1 MFGRFISL
9 LFSIALATLLPATTA
24 DEPARVHPDVHR
36 TLLMKGSANIIV
48 TLAGS
53 TDTVLGALS
62 SGMSLAGSSMTSTV
76 KDQLVAHN
84 TAAAAPTIAMLTQ
97 QTTSINTQFTLFENF
112 WISNQVYIQDASPV
126 LVQLLSVMTSV
137 IQVRNE
143 IIVNIQPDG
152 ADLMSQD
159 IAAAVSTSAAVE
171 WGVTKIKAPHVWNK
185 GSTGQGIL
193 VGTIDT
199 GVRSTHEALATN
211 FGGNY
216 SWFDAEKKLPT
227 PYDSHGHGTH
237 ALATIAGVTGVGVAP
252 GATWMTCKGC
262 RGGSCPE
269 SDLLACG
276 QFILCP
282 TDTSGNNPDCT
293 KAPRIVSNSW
303 GFGQGSTWYSAVVNA
318 WVKAGIIPIF
328 AIGNSGPGC
337 TTAQSPG
344 DYSNVIGV
352 GSSASSDSL
361 SGFSSKG
368 PSILGALK
376 PDIVAPGSSVRSAW
390 NSSDTAYATV
400 TGTSAAA
407 PHVAGALALL
417 LSVKPQLTVESA
429 KALIFQSTDHVGLG
443 LTNYTCN
450 MTSDATW
457 PNNQWGNGRLNVFK
471 AYQSI

>member
-1 MFGRFISL
+1 
-9 LFSIALATLLPATTA
+9 
-24 DEPARVHPDVHR
+24 
-36 TLLMKGSANIIV
+36 MKGSANIII

-53 TDTVLGALS
+53 TDSVLGALS
-62 SGMSLAGSSMTSTV
+62 TETILTSASISATV
-76 KDQLVAHN
+76 KDQLMAHN
-84 TAAAAPTIAMLTQ
+84 TASAAPVLAMLTQ
-97 QTTSINTQFTLFENF
+97 QTPSINTQFTLFKNF
-112 WISNQVYIQDASPV
+112 WISNQVFIQNASPL
-126 LVQLLSVMTSV
+126 LVQMLNTMTSV

-143 IIVNIQPDG
+143 IIVNIQQSG
-152 ADLMSQD
+152 ANLMSQE
-159 IAAAVSTSAAVE
+159 IAAAVSTSAAAVE
-171 WGVTKIKAPHVWNK
+171 WGVAKIKAPQVWNT

-199 GVRSTHEALATN
+199 GVRSSHEALASN

-216 SWFDAEKKLPT
+216 SWFDAEKKTPT

-376 PDIVAPGSSVRSAW
+376 PNIVAPGSSVRSAW

-417 LSVKPQLTVESA
+417 LGVNPQLTAESVQ
-429 KALIFQSTDHVGLG
+429 ALIFQSTDHVGLG
-443 LTNYTCN
+443 PSNYTCN

-457 PNNQWGNGRLNVFK
+457 PNNQWGAGRLNVFK